1 MICGVHWQS
10 DVMQG
15 RIIGAAT
22 VARLQADPVFR
33 AQFEAA
39 RKELAAVRA
48 NGLKPTGDCAAEA
61 AALKP

>member
-1 MICGVHWQS
+1 
-10 DVMQG
+10 MQG

-39 RKELAAVRA
+39 RQELAAVRA
-48 NGLKPTGDCAAEA
+48 NGLKPTGNCAAEA